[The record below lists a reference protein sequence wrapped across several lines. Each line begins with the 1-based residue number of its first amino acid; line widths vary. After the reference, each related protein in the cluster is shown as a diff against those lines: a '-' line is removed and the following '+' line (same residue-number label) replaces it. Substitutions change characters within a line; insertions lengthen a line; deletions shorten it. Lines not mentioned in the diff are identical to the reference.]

1 MKAVRA
7 VVAIERVD
15 GLLEAGGL
23 VGPLAAGRAVAEL
36 VSGGKD
42 WALRLVGDLVTTKGQ
57 Q

>member
-1 MKAVRA
+1 MRA

-23 VGPLAAGRAVAEL
+23 VGSLAGGKAVEEL
-36 VSGGKD
+36 VIGGKD